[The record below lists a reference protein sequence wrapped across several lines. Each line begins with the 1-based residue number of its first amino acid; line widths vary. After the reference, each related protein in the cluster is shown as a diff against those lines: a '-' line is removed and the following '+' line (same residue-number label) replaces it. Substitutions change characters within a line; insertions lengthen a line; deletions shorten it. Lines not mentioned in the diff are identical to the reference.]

1 MVWRDQGHLIATQG
15 NTTDFKFVEAEI
27 LKLAKLYDISEL
39 AFDRTFAGEI
49 VRNLVDE
56 GMDLV
61 EFGQGFISM
70 GPASAE
76 FSRQLL
82 ARELYHG
89 DDPVADLVRLQRH
102 GADRPGRQREAG
114 QGTLDRAHRS
124 HRRRY
129 HGDRAHAD
137 G

>member
-15 NTTDFKFVEAEI
+15 NTTDFKFIEAEI

-56 GMDLV
+56 GMELV

-76 FSRQLL
+76 FSRRLL
-82 ARELYHG
+82 ARELCHG
-89 DDPVADLVRLQRH
+89 DDPVATWCASNVTVRT
-102 GADRPGRQREAG
+102 DPAG
-114 QGTLDRAHRS
+114 NEKPDKERSTRAHRS